1 MSSVELKLKIKGREV
16 KHNDIFEIVTE
27 HDSDIADMCSLSL
40 SNVDGDNS
48 ATQVAQGDPVE
59 VSASGATIFKGEVT
73 GIEPMFDLDYPS
85 RVVIR
90 ALSKMHRL
98 ARGRK
103 TRTFVKKTD
112 TEIVEDV
119 AKEAGLTVSCE
130 QPTTIRHDHIYQHN
144 QTNLEFIRQRAARI
158 DYEILVEGDKL
169 VFRPRGKSND
179 SGIKLSLRKADGGT
193 PSLIRFKPRMS
204 TANQVSK
211 VTVRGWDPAKKKEI
225 VGTAEAS
232 AQYGPRSGPDATG
245 LGMQLETAEVER
257 PIYKQEEADAI
268 AKSILRER
276 MMNFIT
282 GEAMCYGLPKVKVGD
297 KIKLD
302 VPDKRFSGTYY
313 VAGLRHRYIHDTGQL
328 GAIPHKET
336 GYKTILKLQR
346 DADNG

>member
-1 MSSVELKLKIKGREV
+1 MSSVELQLKIKGKEV
-16 KHNDIFEIVTE
+16 KHGDIFEIVTE
-27 HDSDIADMCSLSL
+27 HDSDVADMCSLSL
-40 SNVDGDNS
+40 SNVDGANS
-48 ATQVAQGDPVE
+48 ASQVAQGDEVE
-59 VSASGATIFKGEVT
+59 VSASGKVVFKGEVT

-112 TEIVEDV
+112 TEIVKDV
-119 AKEAGLTVSCE
+119 AGEAGLSLKCDK
-130 QPTTIRHDHIYQHN
+130 PTTIRHDHVYQHN

-158 DYEILVEGDKL
+158 DYEILVEGDTL
-169 VFRPRGKSND
+169 VFRPRGESQS
-179 SGIKLSLRKADGGT
+179 SGVQLSLRKGEGT
-193 PSLIRFKPRMS
+193 SLIRFKPRMS

-225 VGTAEAS
+225 IGTAEAS

-245 LGMQLETAEVER
+245 LGMPLETAEVER

-282 GEAMCYGLPKVKVGD
+282 GEAMCYGMPGVKLGD
-297 KIKLD
+297 KIQID
-302 VPDKRFSGTYY
+302 VPDPRFKGTYY